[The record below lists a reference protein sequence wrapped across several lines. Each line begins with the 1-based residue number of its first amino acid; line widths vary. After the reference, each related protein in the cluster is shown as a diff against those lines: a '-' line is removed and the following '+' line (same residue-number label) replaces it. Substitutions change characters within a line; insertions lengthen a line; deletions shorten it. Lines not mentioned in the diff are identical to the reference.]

1 MHNKWDF
8 FILSISTKEKFFSFW
23 SIGHNYLNNSALSF
37 VFFHMK
43 KVIVVGLDGATLDLM
58 EPWMDVGKLPHFDH
72 LRKQGASGIL
82 KSTIPPYSAPAW
94 VSIITGV
101 NPGKHGIYDFF
112 RTDTFSKKLVSSRY
126 RKAPAIWNYL
136 TEHGKKS
143 IVVNVP
149 GSYPPE
155 KISGIMISGL
165 LTPSEESEN
174 TYPPALKQD
183 LVEGKLGIFVFE
195 QIGADDLPKS
205 LVARYAPQKLVD
217 MTNAATESHA
227 AVTLNLLKQHEW
239 DFAMVVF
246 RGTDDV
252 QHLLWGH
259 EDLIF
264 SCYQKADESLGKLQE
279 AFPNAVFILVSDH
292 GFGKPKKYL
301 YVNNVLYNAGYLR
314 TFSNPQR
321 AMSTVLLTFFD
332 KFSWF
337 FYHLIPM
344 RRLARSRVGQRLI
357 FSNGGNKNIDFSAT
371 QAVYQSI
378 CSWGIKINRK
388 DIEGKGVVASDD
400 YERLR
405 DDIIRLFSELTDPE
419 TGERIVKKV
428 YRWEEVY
435 GKDAVNN
442 PLDLIFDMEPGYSTH
457 ELLKPIGA
465 SSPGIKNGR
474 KQLPFLSAPGFYDW
488 VGDHR
493 PEGVV
498 FIAGPGIQPHQR
510 ISASVVDI
518 VPTVLA
524 LMELPLPASLDG
536 TVIKDV
542 FVTPPK
548 TTKARKSRK
557 EVATNLLSEG
567 EQRKIRELRSKL

>member
-1 MHNKWDF
+1 
-8 FILSISTKEKFFSFW
+8 
-23 SIGHNYLNNSALSF
+23 
-37 VFFHMK
+37 
-43 KVIVVGLDGATLDLM
+43 
-58 EPWMDVGKLPHFDH
+58 
-72 LRKQGASGIL
+72 
-82 KSTIPPYSAPAW
+82 
-94 VSIITGV
+94 V

-112 RTDTFSKKLVSSRY
+112 RTDTFSKKLVSSGY

-136 TEHGKKS
+136 TQLGKKS

-155 KISGIMISGL
+155 KISGVMISGL
-165 LTPSEESEN
+165 LTPSEESEC

-183 LVEGKLGIFVFE
+183 LVEDKLGVFVFE
-195 QIGADDLPKS
+195 QIGVDDLPKS
-205 LVARYAPQKLVD
+205 LVARYAPKKLVE
-217 MTNAATESHA
+217 MTNAATVSHTT
-227 AVTLNLLKQHEW
+227 VTMNLLKQYEW

-259 EDLIF
+259 EDLIL
-264 SCYQKADESLGKLQE
+264 SCYQKADESLGKIQQ
-279 AFPNAVFILVSDH
+279 AFPDAVIILVSDH

-301 YVNNVLYNAGYLR
+301 YVNNALYNAGYLR

-321 AMSTVLLTFFD
+321 AWSTILLTFYD
-332 KFSWF
+332 RFSWF

-344 RRLARSRVGQRLI
+344 GKLARSRLGQRLI
-357 FSNGGNKNIDFSAT
+357 FSSGGNKNIDFSTT

-388 DIEGKGVVASDD
+388 DIEGNGVVASDD

-405 DDIIRLFSELTDPE
+405 DDLIRLFSELTDPE
-419 TGERIVKKV
+419 NGQRIVKKV

-435 GKDAVNN
+435 GKDAVND
-442 PLDLIFDMEPGYSTH
+442 PLDLILEMEPGYSTH
-457 ELLKPIGA
+457 ELLKPLGE
-465 SSPGIKNGR
+465 PPPTMKNGR
-474 KQLPFLSAPGFYDW
+474 KQLSSLAAPGFYDW
-488 VGDHR
+488 AGDHR

-498 FIAGPGIQPHQR
+498 FIAGPGVQSNQR
-510 ISASVVDI
+510 IVASVVDI

-524 LMELPLPASLDG
+524 LMELPLPSSLDG

-542 FVTPPK
+542 FVTPPRIAK
-548 TTKARKSRK
+548 RRKVRSG
-557 EVATNLLSEG
+557 VTTNLLSEG
-567 EQRKIRELRSKL
+567 ELRKTRELRSKL

>member
-1 MHNKWDF
+1 
-8 FILSISTKEKFFSFW
+8 
-23 SIGHNYLNNSALSF
+23 
-37 VFFHMK
+37 MK
-43 KVIVVGLDGATLDLM
+43 KVIVVGLDGATLNLM
-58 EPWMDVGKLPHFDH
+58 EPWMDAGWLPHFDR

-82 KSTIPPYSAPAW
+82 RSTIPPYSAPAW

-101 NPGKHGIYDFF
+101 HPGKHGIYDFF

-126 RKAPAIWNYL
+126 RKMPAIWNYL
-136 TEHGKKS
+136 TDLGKKS

-155 KISGIMISGL
+155 KISGCMISGL

-174 TYPPALKQD
+174 TYPSALKQD
-183 LVEGKLGIFVFE
+183 LVEGKLGVFVFE

-205 LVARYAPQKLVD
+205 LVARHAPQKLVD

-227 AVTLNLLKQHEW
+227 TVTLNLLKQREW

-259 EDLIF
+259 EDLIL
-264 SCYQKADESLGKLQE
+264 SCYQKADESLGKLQQ
-279 AFPNAVFILVSDH
+279 AFPDAVFFLVSDH

-314 TFSNPQR
+314 TFSNPER
-321 AMSTVLLTFFD
+321 SSSTVLMTFFD

-337 FYHLIPM
+337 FYHLLPM
-344 RRLARSRVGQRLI
+344 RRLARSRLGQRFI
-357 FSNGGNKNIDFSAT
+357 FSNGGNKNIDYSTTKAT
-371 QAVYQSI
+371 YQSI

-388 DIEGKGVVASDD
+388 NIEGKGVVASDD

-405 DDIIRLFSELTDPE
+405 DDLIRLFSDLTDPE

-435 GKDAVNN
+435 GKDAVND
-442 PLDLIFDMEPGYSTH
+442 PLDLIFEMEPGYSTH
-457 ELLKPIGA
+457 ELLKPVEA
-465 SSPGIKNGR
+465 SSPGIKDGH
-474 KQLPFLSAPGFYDW
+474 KQLAYLAAPGFYDW
-488 VGDHR
+488 IGDHR

-498 FIAGPGIQPHQR
+498 FIAGPGIQPWQR
-510 ISASVVDI
+510 ITASVVDI
-518 VPTVLA
+518 VPTILA
-524 LMELPLPASLDG
+524 LMDLPLPPPLDG
-536 TVIKDV
+536 TVIKDA
-542 FVTPPK
+542 FITPPK
-548 TTKARKSRK
+548 TTKVRKTRK
-557 EVATNLLSEG
+557 EIATNLLSEN
-567 EQRKIRELRSKL
+567 ELRKIRELRSKI

>member
-1 MHNKWDF
+1 
-8 FILSISTKEKFFSFW
+8 
-23 SIGHNYLNNSALSF
+23 
-37 VFFHMK
+37 MK
-43 KVIVVGLDGATLDLM
+43 KVIVVGLDGATLELM
-58 EPWMDVGKLPHFDH
+58 EPWMDAGKLPHFDY
-72 LRKQGASGIL
+72 LRKHGSSGVL
-82 KSTIPPYSAPAW
+82 RSTIPPYSAPAW

-101 NPGKHGIYDFF
+101 HPGKHGIYDFF
-112 RTDTFSKKLVSSRY
+112 RTDTFAKKLVSSRY

-136 TEHGKKS
+136 TDLGKS
-143 IVVNVP
+143 SVVVNVP

-155 KISGIMISGL
+155 KISGCMISGL

-174 TYPPALKQD
+174 TYPPSLKQD
-183 LVEGKLGIFVFE
+183 LVEGMVGVFAFE

-205 LVARYAPQKLVD
+205 LVARHDPQKLVD

-227 AVTLNLLKQHEW
+227 TVTRNLLQQHDW

-259 EDLIF
+259 NDMIL
-264 SCYQKADESLGKLQE
+264 SCYQKADESLGALQQS
-279 AFPNAVFILVSDH
+279 FPDAVFLLVSDH
-292 GFGKPKKYL
+292 GFGRPKKYL
-301 YVNNVLYNAGYLR
+301 YVNNVLYNEGYLQ

-321 AMSTVLLTFFD
+321 SSSTILMTFFE

-337 FYHLIPM
+337 FYHLLPM
-344 RRLARSRVGQRLI
+344 RRLARSRVGQRLV
-357 FSNGGNKNIDFSAT
+357 FSNTGNKNIDFSST

-378 CSWGIKINRK
+378 CAWGIKINRK

-405 DDIIRLFSELTDPE
+405 DDLIRLFSELTDPE
-419 TGERIVKKV
+419 TGERVIKRV
-428 YRWEEVY
+428 YRWEEIY
-435 GKDAVNN
+435 GKDAIND
-442 PLDLIFDMEPGYSTH
+442 PLDLIFEMELGYSTH
-457 ELLKPIGA
+457 ELLKPVRG

-474 KQLPFLSAPGFYDW
+474 KQLPYLAAPGFYDW

-493 PEGVV
+493 PEGVI
-498 FIAGPGIQPHQR
+498 FITGEGIRPRGR
-510 ISASVVDI
+510 ISASVVDV

-524 LMELPLPASLDG
+524 LMDLPHPASLDG
-536 TVIKDV
+536 TIIKDA

-548 TTKARKSRK
+548 IIKVRKTRK
-557 EVATNLLSEG
+557 ESATKLLSEG
-567 EQRKIRELRSKL
+567 EMRKIRELRSKL